1 MSEKAKGIVSLRKK
15 KTTKRP
21 QISAPQ
27 QIVPAHQDDS
37 TPSLHPPPLQRAPSS
52 ETAPRNNS
60 QASQAS
66 QPVPRPRPSLGGPD
80 RTADLVKRRYST
92 RFANYPQDAERAPSV
107 PNIPQH
113 LAAQSRSNRSP
124 ERRAAPGEPIRVD
137 VNALR
142 DPDLQPDQYVS
153 ILLQDAS
160 EADIHA
166 YQQELRKLKNRTSTD
181 LQHNVYQNRTQFIH
195 ISNEADKLK
204 SEMHTLRALMSE
216 LTGVLSHA
224 TSAGSRQEDQT
235 VQQNRKR
242 QNRSSV
248 ANLEALWS
256 THLQAMWKRVE
267 GSQKFLPAVPGRHIV
282 YESGR
287 WLELNAA
294 TWKPRR
300 RVHVILLNDH
310 LLLASEKKRFDPP
323 GMNSSPQSK
332 RASVYQ
338 QTQTQTQLVAERC
351 WPLQD
356 IQMTDISTRATD
368 DRHNI
373 TTALSVRIG
382 TESWTLASSSAS
394 DAGQEVN
401 TLLVHFRKSVEDLRK
416 TVAADQDHRDR
427 AMDELAFLTGQS
439 RFYKKASAQN
449 TDSSALNSSSTLI
462 DVDGKQQ
469 TLRWV
474 ENQVDALDLNIALQH
489 FDDAVALSEKLR
501 KLARNIKGNNVAQ
514 DIILS
519 KIDERNAKLA
529 TMLARRLK
537 DTNSGAAATKENVG
551 WLMRL
556 GFEDTARSAYLES
569 RKEVLRK
576 RARFV
581 VIVIACFQMLTLS
594 RQIPFTGSLPPHLT
608 ALSYVTFAVIL
619 HTLRTF
625 SSSFPP
631 TSSSAVVKWA
641 KERIDEFNESLG
653 RQLSSVERRS
663 SLWNECIDVVREQAA
678 VLSEAGVD
686 FSGLIAQDLTQQT

>member
-21 QISAPQ
+21 QISAPR
-27 QIVPAHQDDS
+27 QIVTNQQELA
-37 TPSLHPPPLQRAPSS
+37 PPPSQQQAAD
-52 ETAPRNNS
+52 TAPRNNS
-60 QASQAS
+60 QTSQAS
-66 QPVPRPRPSLGGPD
+66 LPVPRPRPSLGGPD

-107 PNIPQH
+107 PSIPAH
-113 LAAQSRSNRSP
+113 LANSRPNRSP
-124 ERRAAPGEPIRVD
+124 DRRGEHIRLD

-142 DPDLQPDQYVS
+142 DPDLQADQYVS
-153 ILLQDAS
+153 LLLQDAS

-166 YQQELRKLKNRTSTD
+166 YQQDLRNLKNRTSSD
-181 LQHNVYQNRTQFIH
+181 LQTNVYQNRTQFIH

-204 SEMHTLRALMSE
+204 SEMHTLRALMSD
-216 LTGVLSHA
+216 LTAVLSHA
-224 TSAGSRQEDQT
+224 TSAAASTEDRT

-242 QNRSSV
+242 QNRSSL

-310 LLLASEKKRFDPP
+310 LLLASEKKRFDSP
-323 GMNSSPQSK
+323 GVSASPQNK
-332 RASVYQ
+332 RASVFQ
-338 QTQTQTQLVAERC
+338 QPQTQTQLVAERC

-373 TTALSVRIG
+373 TTALNVRIG
-382 TESWTLASSSAS
+382 NESWTLASSSAS
-394 DAGQEVN
+394 DAGQEVG
-401 TLLVHFRKSVEDLRK
+401 TLLVHFRKAVEDLRK
-416 TVAADQDHRDR
+416 TTAADQDHRGR
-427 AMDELAFLTGQS
+427 AMDELAFFTGNA
-439 RFYKKASAQN
+439 RLYKKAANQV
-449 TDSSALNSSSTLI
+449 TDSAAIDHSSILI

-474 ENQVDALDLNIALQH
+474 ESQIDALDLNIALQH

-519 KIDERNAKLA
+519 KVDQRAVKLA
-529 TMLARRLK
+529 NMLARRLK
-537 DTNSGAAATKENVG
+537 DTNSAAAATKENVG

-556 GFEDTARSAYLES
+556 GFEETARSAYLES
-569 RKEVLRK
+569 REQVLRRK
-576 RARFV
+576 ARL
-581 VIVIACFQMLTLS
+581 A

-608 ALSYVTFAVIL
+608 ALSYVTFTIIL
-619 HTLRTF
+619 HTFRTF

-641 KERIDEFNESLG
+641 KERIDEFNESLN
-653 RQLSSVERRS
+653 RQLSSVERGS
-663 SLWNECIDVVREQAA
+663 SLWNDCIDVVREQAA
-678 VLSEAGVD
+678 VLSDASVD
-686 FSGLIAQDLTQQT
+686 FSGLIAQGLVQQT

>member
-21 QISAPQ
+21 QISAPR
-27 QIVPAHQDDS
+27 QIVPPQHDDS
-37 TPSLHPPPLQRAPSS
+37 TPSLHPPPPPLQHSQSS
-52 ETAPRNNS
+52 DTAPRNNS
-60 QASQAS
+60 QTSQTSFAA
-66 QPVPRPRPSLGGPD
+66 PRPRPSLAGPD

-107 PNIPQH
+107 PNIPAH
-113 LAAQSRSNRSP
+113 LAQSRPNRSP
-124 ERRAAPGEPIRVD
+124 DRRGERIRVD

-142 DPDLQPDQYVS
+142 DPHLQPDQYVS

-160 EADIHA
+160 ESDIHA
-166 YQQELRKLKNRTSTD
+166 YQQDLRKLKNRTSTD

-224 TSAGSRQEDQT
+224 TSAGSNHEDQNA
-235 VQQNRKR
+235 QQQQSRKR
-242 QNRSSV
+242 SNRSSV

-338 QTQTQTQLVAERC
+338 QAQTQTQLVAERC

-356 IQMTDISTRATD
+356 INMTDISTRATD

-373 TTALSVRIG
+373 TTALNARVG
-382 TESWTLASSSAS
+382 NESWTLASSSAS

-416 TVAADQDHRDR
+416 ILAADQDHRDR
-427 AMDELAFLTGQS
+427 AMDDLAFLTGQS

-449 TDSSALNSSSTLI
+449 TDNTTLNSSSTLI

-474 ENQVDALDLNIALQH
+474 ENQVDALDLSIALQH

-501 KLARNIKGNNVAQ
+501 RLAKNIKGNNVAQ

-519 KIDERNAKLA
+519 KVDQRGAKLA

-556 GFEDTARSAYLES
+556 GFEETARSAYLES

-581 VIVIACFQMLTLS
+581 ELALTCLQS
-594 RQIPFTGSLPPHLT
+594 LTTTRQIPFTGSLPPHLT
-608 ALSYVTFAVIL
+608 ALSYVTFAIIL

-641 KERIDEFNESLG
+641 KERIDEFNESLN
-653 RQLSSVERRS
+653 RQLSSVERGS
-663 SLWNECIDVVREQAA
+663 ALWNECIEVVREQAA
-678 VLSEAGVD
+678 VLGEAGVD
-686 FSGLIAQDLTQQT
+686 FSGLIAQGLTQQT

>member
-21 QISAPQ
+21 QISAPR
-27 QIVPAHQDDS
+27 QIVAAPQDDS
-37 TPSLHPPPLQRAPSS
+37 NPSLHPPPLHRQQSS
-52 ETAPRNNS
+52 DTAPRNNS
-60 QASQAS
+60 QTSQTSLA
-66 QPVPRPRPSLGGPD
+66 VPRPRPSLGGPD

-113 LAAQSRSNRSP
+113 LAQSRPNRSP
-124 ERRAAPGEPIRVD
+124 DRRAERGEPIRVD

-160 EADIHA
+160 EADIHT

-224 TSAGSRQEDQT
+224 TSAGSRRDDQT
-235 VQQNRKR
+235 EQQNRKR
-242 QNRSSV
+242 SNRSSV

-382 TESWTLASSSAS
+382 NESWTLASSSAS

-401 TLLVHFRKSVEDLRK
+401 TFLVHFRKSVEDLRK
-416 TVAADQDHRDR
+416 TTAADQDHRDR

-439 RFYKKASAQN
+439 RFYKKATTQT
-449 TDSSALNSSSTLI
+449 TDTSALNSSSTLI

-474 ENQVDALDLNIALQH
+474 ENQVDALDLSIALQH
-489 FDDAVALSEKLR
+489 FDDAVTLSEKLR
-501 KLARNIKGNNVAQ
+501 KLAKNIKGNNVAQ

-519 KIDERNAKLA
+519 KVDQRNAKLA

-556 GFEDTARSAYLES
+556 GFEETARSAYLES

-581 VIVIACFQMLTLS
+581 VIVLACFPLLTLC

-608 ALSYVTFAVIL
+608 ALSYVTFAIIL

-641 KERIDEFNESLG
+641 KERIDEFNESLD
-653 RQLSSVERRS
+653 RQLSSVERGS
-663 SLWNECIDVVREQAA
+663 PLWNECIDVVREQAA
-678 VLSEAGVD
+678 VLGEAGVD
-686 FSGLIAQDLTQQT
+686 FSGLIAQGLTQQT

>member
-21 QISAPQ
+21 QISAPR
-27 QIVPAHQDDS
+27 QIVPTQPDDS
-37 TPSLHPPPLQRAPSS
+37 TTPSLHPPPLQHSQSS
-52 ETAPRNNS
+52 DTAPRSNS
-60 QASQAS
+60 QTSQTTLA
-66 QPVPRPRPSLGGPD
+66 VPRPRPSLGGPD

-92 RFANYPQDAERAPSV
+92 RFANYPQDAERTPSV
-107 PNIPQH
+107 PNIPAH
-113 LAAQSRSNRSP
+113 LAQSRPNRSP
-124 ERRAAPGEPIRVD
+124 DRRGERIRVD
-137 VNALR
+137 INALR

-160 EADIHA
+160 ESDIRA
-166 YQQELRKLKNRTSTD
+166 YQQDLRKLKNRTSTD

-224 TSAGSRQEDQT
+224 TSAGSNHEDQNA
-235 VQQNRKR
+235 QQQSRKR

-300 RVHVILLNDH
+300 RLHVILLNDH

-338 QTQTQTQLVAERC
+338 QAQTQTHLVAERC

-356 IQMTDISTRATD
+356 LQMTDISTRATD

-373 TTALSVRIG
+373 TTALNLRIG
-382 TESWTLASSSAS
+382 NESWTLASSSAS

-416 TVAADQDHRDR
+416 TLAADQDHRDR

-439 RFYKKASAQN
+439 RFYKKASTQN
-449 TDSSALNSSSTLI
+449 TDSTTLNSSSTLI

-474 ENQVDALDLNIALQH
+474 ENQIDALDLSIALQH

-501 KLARNIKGNNVAQ
+501 KLAKNIKGNNVAQ

-519 KIDERNAKLA
+519 KVDQRGSKLA

-556 GFEDTARSAYLES
+556 GFEETARSAYLES

-576 RARFV
+576 RA
-581 VIVIACFQMLTLS
+581 

-608 ALSYVTFAVIL
+608 ALSYVTFAIIL

-641 KERIDEFNESLG
+641 KERIDEFNESLN
-653 RQLSSVERRS
+653 RQLSSVERGS
-663 SLWNECIDVVREQAA
+663 PLWNECIDVVREQAA
-678 VLSEAGVD
+678 VLGEAGVD
-686 FSGLIAQDLTQQT
+686 FSGLIAQGLTQQT

>member
-21 QISAPQ
+21 QISAPR
-27 QIVPAHQDDS
+27 QIVPAQQNDS
-37 TPSLHPPPLQRAPSS
+37 TPSLHPPPLQHSHSS
-52 ETAPRNNS
+52 DTAPRNNS
-60 QASQAS
+60 QTSQTSLAL
-66 QPVPRPRPSLGGPD
+66 PRPRPSLGGPD

-107 PNIPQH
+107 PNIPAH
-113 LAAQSRSNRSP
+113 LAQSRPNRSP
-124 ERRAAPGEPIRVD
+124 DRRGERIRVD

-160 EADIHA
+160 ESDIHA
-166 YQQELRKLKNRTSTD
+166 YQQDLRKLKNRTSTD

-224 TSAGSRQEDQT
+224 TSAGSNHEDQNA
-235 VQQNRKR
+235 QQQSRKR

-338 QTQTQTQLVAERC
+338 QAQTQTQLVAERC

-356 IQMTDISTRATD
+356 IQMTDISTRASD

-373 TTALSVRIG
+373 TTALNVRIG
-382 TESWTLASSSAS
+382 SESWTLASSSAS
-394 DAGQEVN
+394 DGGTEVN

-416 TVAADQDHRDR
+416 TLAADQDHRDR

-439 RFYKKASAQN
+439 RFYKKASAQS
-449 TDSSALNSSSTLI
+449 TDSTTLNSSSTLI

-474 ENQVDALDLNIALQH
+474 ENQVDALDLSIALQH

-501 KLARNIKGNNVAQ
+501 KLAKNIKGNNVVQ

-519 KIDERNAKLA
+519 KLDQRGAKLA

-556 GFEDTARSAYLES
+556 GFEETARSTYLES

-576 RARFV
+576 RA
-581 VIVIACFQMLTLS
+581 

-608 ALSYVTFAVIL
+608 ALSYVTFAIIL

-641 KERIDEFNESLG
+641 KERIDEFNESLN
-653 RQLSSVERRS
+653 RQLSSVERGS
-663 SLWNECIDVVREQAA
+663 PLWNECIDVVREQAA
-678 VLSEAGVD
+678 VLGEAGVD
-686 FSGLIAQDLTQQT
+686 FSGLIAQGLTQQT

>member
-1 MSEKAKGIVSLRKK
+1 MAERAKGIVSLRKK
-15 KTTKRP
+15 KTTAKRP
-21 QISAPQ
+21 QISAPRQ
-27 QIVPAHQDDS
+27 LVTAPPQDDLPTPHQHQD
-37 TPSLHPPPLQRAPSS
+37 PA
-52 ETAPRNNS
+52 RNNS
-60 QASQAS
+60 QTS
-66 QPVPRPRPSLGGPD
+66 QPGLAVPRPRPSLGGSD

-92 RFANYPQDAERAPSV
+92 RFANFPQDAERAPSV
-107 PNIPQH
+107 PSLPAH
-113 LAAQSRSNRSP
+113 LIQSLPDRSP
-124 ERRAAPGEPIRVD
+124 DRRGERIKVD

-142 DPDLQPDQYVS
+142 DPDLQADQYVS
-153 ILLQDAS
+153 LLLQDAS
-160 EADIHA
+160 EADIYA
-166 YQQELRKLKNRTSTD
+166 YQQDLRKLKNRTSTD

-216 LTGVLSHA
+216 LTAVLAHA
-224 TSAGSRQEDQT
+224 TSAGDGHDEQE
-235 VQQNRKR
+235 VQQTRKR

-310 LLLASEKKRFDPP
+310 LLLASEKKRFDPA
-323 GMNSSPQSK
+323 GMGQSPQNK

-338 QTQTQTQLVAERC
+338 QPQTQTTQLVAERC

-368 DRHNI
+368 DRQQI
-373 TTALSVRIG
+373 STALSVRIG
-382 TESWTLASSSAS
+382 NESWTFASSSAS
-394 DAGQEVN
+394 NAGQEVN
-401 TLLVHFRKSVEDLRK
+401 TLLVHFRKAVEDLRK
-416 TVAADQDHRDR
+416 NTAADQDNRGR
-427 AMDELAFLTGQS
+427 AMDELAFFTGQS
-439 RFYKKASAQN
+439 RLYKKAANQN
-449 TDSSALNSSSTLI
+449 LGSTILDSSSTLI

-489 FDDAVALSEKLR
+489 FDVAVTLSEKLR

-519 KIDERNAKLA
+519 KVDQRAARLA
-529 TMLARRLK
+529 NILARRLK
-537 DTNSGAAATKENVG
+537 DTNSGATTTKENVS

-556 GFEDTARSAYLES
+556 GFEETARSAYLDS

-576 RARFV
+576 RAR
-581 VIVIACFQMLTLS
+581 
-594 RQIPFTGSLPPHLT
+594 
-608 ALSYVTFAVIL
+608 YVM
-619 HTLRTF
+619 
-625 SSSFPP
+625 
-631 TSSSAVVKWA
+631 
-641 KERIDEFNESLG
+641 
-653 RQLSSVERRS
+653 
-663 SLWNECIDVVREQAA
+663 
-678 VLSEAGVD
+678 
-686 FSGLIAQDLTQQT
+686 

>member
-21 QISAPQ
+21 QISAPR
-27 QIVPAHQDDS
+27 QIVPADQNTS
-37 TPSLHPPPLQRAPSS
+37 TPSLHPPPLQHSQSS
-52 ETAPRNNS
+52 DTAPRSNS

-66 QPVPRPRPSLGGPD
+66 QAVPRPRPSLGGPD

-92 RFANYPQDAERAPSV
+92 RFANYPQEAERAPSV

-113 LAAQSRSNRSP
+113 LAGHSRPNRSP
-124 ERRAAPGEPIRVD
+124 DRRAAPGEPIRVD

-323 GMNSSPQSK
+323 GMTSSPQSK

-338 QTQTQTQLVAERC
+338 QTQAQTQLVAERC

-382 TESWTLASSSAS
+382 AESWTLASSSAS

-416 TVAADQDHRDR
+416 TMAADQDHRDR

-439 RFYKKASAQN
+439 RFYKKAATQN

-519 KIDERNAKLA
+519 KVDIRNAKLA
-529 TMLARRLK
+529 SMLARRLK

-581 VIVIACFQMLTLS
+581 IILLACFPLLTS
-594 RQIPFTGSLPPHLT
+594 FRQIPFTGSLPPHLT
-608 ALSYVTFAVIL
+608 ALSYVTFAIIL

-641 KERIDEFNESLG
+641 KERIDEFNESLS
-653 RQLSSVERRS
+653 RQLSSVERGS
-663 SLWNECIDVVREQAA
+663 PLWNECIDVVREQAA
-678 VLSEAGVD
+678 VLGEAGVD
-686 FSGLIAQDLTQQT
+686 FSGLIAQGLTQQT

>member
-21 QISAPQ
+21 QISAPRQIATNQ
-27 QIVPAHQDDS
+27 QDES
-37 TPSLHPPPLQRAPSS
+37 TAAAAAAAASLHPPPQHAQHAHQSRSD
-52 ETAPRNNS
+52 TAPRNNS
-60 QASQAS
+60 QTSQTSLA
-66 QPVPRPRPSLGGPD
+66 VPRPRPSLGGPD
-80 RTADLVKRRYST
+80 STTDLVKRRYST

-107 PNIPQH
+107 PNIPAH
-113 LAAQSRSNRSP
+113 LAQSRPNRSP
-124 ERRAAPGEPIRVD
+124 DRRGERIRVD

-142 DPDLQPDQYVS
+142 DPHLQPDQYVS
-153 ILLQDAS
+153 LLLQDAS

-166 YQQELRKLKNRTSTD
+166 YQQDLRKLKNRTSTD

-216 LTGVLSHA
+216 LTAVLSHA
-224 TSAGSRQEDQT
+224 TSAGSNQE
-235 VQQNRKR
+235 QQAAQQDRKR

-323 GMNSSPQSK
+323 GINSSPQNK

-338 QTQTQTQLVAERC
+338 QAQTQTQLVAERC

-373 TTALSVRIG
+373 TTALSLRIG
-382 TESWTLASSSAS
+382 NESWTLASSSAS
-394 DAGQEVN
+394 DSGQEVN
-401 TLLVHFRKSVEDLRK
+401 TLLVHFRKAVEDLRK
-416 TVAADQDHRDR
+416 TMVADQDHRGR
-427 AMDELAFLTGQS
+427 AMDELAFLTGHS
-439 RFYKKASAQN
+439 RFYKKAANQH
-449 TDSSALNSSSTLI
+449 TDNAALNSSSTLI

-474 ENQVDALDLNIALQH
+474 ENQVDALDLDIALQH
-489 FDDAVALSEKLR
+489 FDDAVTMNEKLR
-501 KLARNIKGNNVAQ
+501 KLARNIKGNNIAQ

-519 KIDERNAKLA
+519 KLDQRAAKLA
-529 TMLARRLK
+529 NILARRLK
-537 DTNSGAAATKENVG
+537 DTNSGAAATKENVN

-556 GFEDTARSAYLES
+556 GFEETARSAYLES

-576 RARFV
+576 RA
-581 VIVIACFQMLTLS
+581 

-608 ALSYVTFAVIL
+608 ALSYVTFTIIL
-619 HTLRTF
+619 HTFRTF

-641 KERIDEFNESLG
+641 KERIDEFNESLD
-653 RQLSSVERRS
+653 RQLSSVERGS
-663 SLWNECIDVVREQAA
+663 PLWNDCIDVVREQAA

-686 FSGLIAQDLTQQT
+686 FSGLIAQGLTQQT

>member
-1 MSEKAKGIVSLRKK
+1 
-15 KTTKRP
+15 
-21 QISAPQ
+21 
-27 QIVPAHQDDS
+27 D
-37 TPSLHPPPLQRAPSS
+37 
-52 ETAPRNNS
+52 TAPRNNS
-60 QASQAS
+60 QTSQTSLAL
-66 QPVPRPRPSLGGPD
+66 PRPRPSLGGPD

-107 PNIPQH
+107 PNIPAH
-113 LAAQSRSNRSP
+113 LAQSRPNRSP
-124 ERRAAPGEPIRVD
+124 DRRGERIRVD

-160 EADIHA
+160 ESDIHA
-166 YQQELRKLKNRTSTD
+166 YQQDLRKLKNRTSTD

-224 TSAGSRQEDQT
+224 TSAGSNHEDQNA
-235 VQQNRKR
+235 QQQSRKR

-338 QTQTQTQLVAERC
+338 QAQTQTQLVAERC

-356 IQMTDISTRATD
+356 IQMTDISTRASD

-373 TTALSVRIG
+373 TTALNVRIG
-382 TESWTLASSSAS
+382 SESWTLASSSAS
-394 DAGQEVN
+394 DGGTEVN

-416 TVAADQDHRDR
+416 TLAADQDHRDR

-439 RFYKKASAQN
+439 RFYKKASAQS
-449 TDSSALNSSSTLI
+449 TDSTTLNSSSTLI

-474 ENQVDALDLNIALQH
+474 ENQVDALDLSIALQH

-501 KLARNIKGNNVAQ
+501 KLAKNIKGNNVVQ

-519 KIDERNAKLA
+519 KLDQRGAKLA

-556 GFEDTARSAYLES
+556 GFEETARSTYLES

-576 RARFV
+576 RA
-581 VIVIACFQMLTLS
+581 

-608 ALSYVTFAVIL
+608 ALSYVTFAIIL

-641 KERIDEFNESLG
+641 KERIDEFNESLN
-653 RQLSSVERRS
+653 RQLSSVERGS
-663 SLWNECIDVVREQAA
+663 PLWNECIDVVREQAA
-678 VLSEAGVD
+678 VLGEAGVD
-686 FSGLIAQDLTQQT
+686 FSGLIAQGLTQQT

>member
-15 KTTKRP
+15 KTTTKRP
-21 QISAPQ
+21 QISAPR
-27 QIVPAHQDDS
+27 QIVSAQPDDS
-37 TPSLHPPPLQRAPSS
+37 TPSLHPPPLQHTQSS
-52 ETAPRNNS
+52 DTAPRNNS
-60 QASQAS
+60 QSSQAS

-92 RFANYPQDAERAPSV
+92 RFANYPQEAERAPSV
-107 PNIPQH
+107 PNIPHH
-113 LAAQSRSNRSP
+113 LAQSRPNRSP
-124 ERRAAPGEPIRVD
+124 DRRAAPGEPIRVD

-142 DPDLQPDQYVS
+142 NPDLQPDQYVS

-224 TSAGSRQEDQT
+224 TSAGSSQEDQT
-235 VQQNRKR
+235 AQQNRKR

-323 GMNSSPQSK
+323 GMNASPQSK

-416 TVAADQDHRDR
+416 TMAADQDHRDR

-439 RFYKKASAQN
+439 RFYKKASTQS

-474 ENQVDALDLNIALQH
+474 ENQVDALDLSIALQH

-519 KIDERNAKLA
+519 KVDQRNAKLA

-556 GFEDTARSAYLES
+556 GFEETARSAYLES

-581 VIVIACFQMLTLS
+581 VIALACLQTLTLS

-608 ALSYVTFAVIL
+608 ALSYVTFAIIL

-641 KERIDEFNESLG
+641 KERIDEFNESLS
-653 RQLSSVERRS
+653 RQLSSVEKGS
-663 SLWNECIDVVREQAA
+663 PLWNDCIDVVREQAA
-678 VLSEAGVD
+678 VLGEAGVD
-686 FSGLIAQDLTQQT
+686 FSGLIAQGLTQQT

>member
-21 QISAPQ
+21 QISAPR
-27 QIVPAHQDDS
+27 QIVPTQQNDS
-37 TPSLHPPPLQRAPSS
+37 TPSLQPPPLQHSQSS
-52 ETAPRNNS
+52 DTAPRNNS
-60 QASQAS
+60 QTSQTSLA
-66 QPVPRPRPSLGGPD
+66 VPRPRPSLGGPD

-107 PNIPQH
+107 PNIPAH
-113 LAAQSRSNRSP
+113 LAQSRPNRSP
-124 ERRAAPGEPIRVD
+124 DRRSERIRVD
-137 VNALR
+137 INALR

-160 EADIHA
+160 ESDIHA
-166 YQQELRKLKNRTSTD
+166 YQQDLRKLKNRTSTD

-224 TSAGSRQEDQT
+224 TSAGSNHEDQNA
-235 VQQNRKR
+235 QQQSRKR

-300 RVHVILLNDH
+300 RLHVILLNDH

-338 QTQTQTQLVAERC
+338 QAQTQTQLVAERC

-356 IQMTDISTRATD
+356 IHMTDISTRATD

-373 TTALSVRIG
+373 TTALNVRIG
-382 TESWTLASSSAS
+382 NESWTLASSSAS

-416 TVAADQDHRDR
+416 TLAADQDHRDR

-439 RFYKKASAQN
+439 RFYKKASAQS
-449 TDSSALNSSSTLI
+449 TDSTTLNSSSTLI

-474 ENQVDALDLNIALQH
+474 ENQVDALDLSIALQH

-501 KLARNIKGNNVAQ
+501 KLAKNIKGNNVVQ

-519 KIDERNAKLA
+519 KLDQRGAKLA

-556 GFEDTARSAYLES
+556 GFEETARSAYLES

-576 RARFV
+576 RA
-581 VIVIACFQMLTLS
+581 

-608 ALSYVTFAVIL
+608 ALSYVTFAIIL

-641 KERIDEFNESLG
+641 KERIDEFNESLN
-653 RQLSSVERRS
+653 RQLSSVERGS
-663 SLWNECIDVVREQAA
+663 PLWNECIDVVREQAA
-678 VLSEAGVD
+678 VLGEAGVD
-686 FSGLIAQDLTQQT
+686 FSGLIAQGLTQQT

>member
-21 QISAPQ
+21 QISAPR
-27 QIVPAHQDDS
+27 QIVPAQQNDS
-37 TPSLHPPPLQRAPSS
+37 TPSLHPPPLQHSHSS
-52 ETAPRNNS
+52 DTAPRNNS
-60 QASQAS
+60 QTSQTSLA
-66 QPVPRPRPSLGGPD
+66 VPRPRPSLGGPD

-107 PNIPQH
+107 PNIPAH
-113 LAAQSRSNRSP
+113 LAQSRPNRSP
-124 ERRAAPGEPIRVD
+124 DRRGERIRVD

-160 EADIHA
+160 ESDIHA
-166 YQQELRKLKNRTSTD
+166 YQQDLRKLKNRTSTD

-224 TSAGSRQEDQT
+224 TSAGSNHEDQNA
-235 VQQNRKR
+235 QPQSRKR

-338 QTQTQTQLVAERC
+338 QAQTQTQLVAERC

-356 IQMTDISTRATD
+356 IQMTDISTRASD

-373 TTALSVRIG
+373 TTALNVRIG
-382 TESWTLASSSAS
+382 SESWTLASSSAS
-394 DAGQEVN
+394 DGGTEVN

-416 TVAADQDHRDR
+416 TLAADQDHRDR

-439 RFYKKASAQN
+439 RFYKKASAQS
-449 TDSSALNSSSTLI
+449 TDSTTLNSSSTLI

-474 ENQVDALDLNIALQH
+474 ENQVDALDLSIALQH

-501 KLARNIKGNNVAQ
+501 KLAKNIKGNNVVQ

-519 KIDERNAKLA
+519 KLDQRGAKLA

-556 GFEDTARSAYLES
+556 GFEETARSTYLES

-581 VIVIACFQMLTLS
+581 VLVLTCFQSLTAS

-608 ALSYVTFAVIL
+608 ALSYVTFAIIL

-641 KERIDEFNESLG
+641 KERIDEFNESLN
-653 RQLSSVERRS
+653 RQLSSVERGS
-663 SLWNECIDVVREQAA
+663 PLWNECIDVVREQAA
-678 VLSEAGVD
+678 VLGEAGVD
-686 FSGLIAQDLTQQT
+686 FSGLIAQGLTQQT

>member
-15 KTTKRP
+15 KTTTKRP
-21 QISAPQ
+21 QISAPR
-27 QIVPAHQDDS
+27 QIVHTQQLDS
-37 TPSLHPPPLQRAPSS
+37 TPSLHPPPLQHSHSS
-52 ETAPRNNS
+52 DTAPRNNS

-66 QPVPRPRPSLGGPD
+66 SHAPRPRPSLGGPD

-107 PNIPQH
+107 PTIPQH
-113 LAAQSRSNRSP
+113 LAHSRPNRSP
-124 ERRAAPGEPIRVD
+124 DRRGERIRVD

-142 DPDLQPDQYVS
+142 DPDLHPDQYVS
-153 ILLQDAS
+153 ILLQDAN

-166 YQQELRKLKNRTSTD
+166 YQDELRKLKNRTSTD

-216 LTGVLSHA
+216 LTAVLSHA
-224 TSAGSRQEDQT
+224 TSAGSAHDDHT
-235 VQQNRKR
+235 AQQSRKR

-300 RVHVILLNDH
+300 RLHVILLNDH

-323 GMNSSPQSK
+323 GINSSPQSK

-338 QTQTQTQLVAERC
+338 QAQTQTQLVAERC

-356 IQMTDISTRATD
+356 IHMTDISTRATD

-373 TTALSVRIG
+373 TTALNVRIG
-382 TESWTLASSSAS
+382 NESWTLASSSAS
-394 DAGQEVN
+394 GAAQEVN

-416 TVAADQDHRDR
+416 TTAADQDHRDR

-439 RFYKKASAQN
+439 RFYKKASTQT
-449 TDSSALNSSSTLI
+449 TDSTTLNSSSTLI

-489 FDDAVALSEKLR
+489 FDDAVVLSEKLR
-501 KLARNIKGNNVAQ
+501 KLAKNIKGNNVAQ

-519 KIDERNAKLA
+519 KLDQRGAKLA
-529 TMLARRLK
+529 SMLARRLK
-537 DTNSGAAATKENVG
+537 DGNSGAATTKENVG

-556 GFEDTARSAYLES
+556 GYEETARSAYLES

-576 RARFV
+576 RA
-581 VIVIACFQMLTLS
+581 

-608 ALSYVTFAVIL
+608 ALSYVTFAIIL

-641 KERIDEFNESLG
+641 KERIDEFNESLN
-653 RQLSSVERRS
+653 RQLSSVERGS

-686 FSGLIAQDLTQQT
+686 FSGLIAQGLTQQT